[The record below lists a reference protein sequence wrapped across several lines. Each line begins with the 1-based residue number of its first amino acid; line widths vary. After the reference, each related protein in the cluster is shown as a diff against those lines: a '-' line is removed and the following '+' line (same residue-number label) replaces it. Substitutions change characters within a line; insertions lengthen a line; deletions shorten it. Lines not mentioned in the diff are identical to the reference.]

1 MSTRKI
7 ENPENF
13 RNNIRTKL
21 QTLLDSEKK
30 AINLEKGIYNYAL
43 KEAANRKVVKKWDNP
58 YYAQIYLDRL
68 RTIYINLTE
77 GAVDGNNALL
87 NNVKDGSVSVKTLA
101 FMTHQEMQPEKW
113 DSLIQA
119 KIKTDKSKYDTQQEA
134 MTDTFKCRKCYSKKC
149 SYYQMQT
156 RSADEPMTTFVT
168 CLECANRWKC

>member
-1 MSTRKI
+1 MAMRKI
-7 ENPENF
+7 ENPDNF
-13 RNNIRTKL
+13 RNNIRGKL

-58 YYAQIYLDRL
+58 YYTQIYLDRL
-68 RTIYINLTE
+68 RSIYINLSESTV
-77 GAVDGNNALL
+77 GGNSVLL
-87 NNVKDGSVSVKTLA
+87 NHVKDGTVSVKSLA

-113 DSLIQA
+113 DALIQA
-119 KIKTDKSKYDTQQEA
+119 KIKKDKSKYDTQQEA
-134 MTDTFKCRKCYSKKC
+134 MTDTFKCRKCYSNKC